1 MLDMFIGGFRA
12 PDYGHF
18 KGICMSVALWIVL
31 LVCVLWI
38 ALSEMPA
45 GWDGH
50 LPLPYLIALTPL
62 LWIPTLAIA
71 IAGAVRHDTALAIV
85 AAIACIA
92 SLLRKIAYWN
102 NNLTSINTAQM
113 VADNIA
119 KKRETSCGTHT
130 STAAEAAKHGRFR
143 VMTLNCR
150 YGRANAAAIVSAVK
164 EHDVA
169 VLALQELTDD
179 LVAALDEA
187 GLSDLLPY
195 RQLGENKDT
204 DNGGFNGIWIRIEP
218 SDTSPVTAVIPAADV
233 PGVCFPIDAM
243 RGITFVSTHP
253 KSPMR
258 GLRNAQLPPLPDSCN
273 PRGGAGGDGSAGIIG
288 LGELATSQKQGD
300 ITVVLGDLNSGTDHP
315 SFRKLLDAG
324 FQDAA
329 LTEAKGRRATF
340 PSHQVPT
347 VPAGA
352 ASHPRPHL
360 VHRRSDRIRRA
371 LLHGQ
376 RYRSSCSGRHADV
389 EISRK

>member
-1 MLDMFIGGFRA
+1 
-12 PDYGHF
+12 
-18 KGICMSVALWIVL
+18 
-31 LVCVLWI
+31 
-38 ALSEMPA
+38 
-45 GWDGH
+45 
-50 LPLPYLIALTPL
+50 
-62 LWIPTLAIA
+62 
-71 IAGAVRHDTALAIV
+71 
-85 AAIACIA
+85 
-92 SLLRKIAYWN
+92 
-102 NNLTSINTAQM
+102 
-113 VADNIA
+113 
-119 KKRETSCGTHT
+119 
-130 STAAEAAKHGRFR
+130 
-143 VMTLNCR
+143 MTLNCR

-218 SDTSPVTAVIPAADV
+218 SDTSPITAVIPAADV

-258 GLRNAQLPPLPDSCN
+258 GCRDW
-273 PRGGAGGDGSAGIIG
+273 SAGIIG

-340 PSHQVPT
+340 PSWLPWPRLILDHILFTAGLTASDVRSFT
-347 VPAGA
+347 VNGTDHLALA
-352 ASHPRPHL
+352 ATL
-360 VHRRSDRIRRA
+360 T
-371 LLHGQ
+371 L
-376 RYRSSCSGRHADV
+376 
-389 EISRK
+389 K

>member
-130 STAAEAAKHGRFR
+130 SRKPRNTA
-143 VMTLNCR
+143 
-150 YGRANAAAIVSAVK
+150 VSA
-164 EHDVA
+164 
-169 VLALQELTDD
+169 
-179 LVAALDEA
+179 
-187 GLSDLLPY
+187 
-195 RQLGENKDT
+195 
-204 DNGGFNGIWIRIEP
+204 
-218 SDTSPVTAVIPAADV
+218 
-233 PGVCFPIDAM
+233 
-243 RGITFVSTHP
+243 
-253 KSPMR
+253 
-258 GLRNAQLPPLPDSCN
+258 
-273 PRGGAGGDGSAGIIG
+273 
-288 LGELATSQKQGD
+288 
-300 ITVVLGDLNSGTDHP
+300 
-315 SFRKLLDAG
+315 
-324 FQDAA
+324 
-329 LTEAKGRRATF
+329 
-340 PSHQVPT
+340 
-347 VPAGA
+347 
-352 ASHPRPHL
+352 
-360 VHRRSDRIRRA
+360 
-371 LLHGQ
+371 
-376 RYRSSCSGRHADV
+376 
-389 EISRK
+389 

>member
-50 LPLPYLIALTPL
+50 LPLPYLIA
-62 LWIPTLAIA
+62 A
-71 IAGAVRHDTALAIV
+71 DTAVVDSNIGRLRLPV
-85 AAIACIA
+85 PYGMTPPSPSSRRSRGIA

-119 KKRETSCGTHT
+119 KKRETSRGTHT

-187 GLSDLLPY
+187 ASDLLPY

-218 SDTSPVTAVIPAADV
+218 SDTSPITAVIPAARRAWRV
-233 PGVCFPIDAM
+233 
-243 RGITFVSTHP
+243 
-253 KSPMR
+253 
-258 GLRNAQLPPLPDSCN
+258 LPD
-273 PRGGAGGDGSAGIIG
+273 
-288 LGELATSQKQGD
+288 
-300 ITVVLGDLNSGTDHP
+300 
-315 SFRKLLDAG
+315 
-324 FQDAA
+324 
-329 LTEAKGRRATF
+329 
-340 PSHQVPT
+340 
-347 VPAGA
+347 
-352 ASHPRPHL
+352 
-360 VHRRSDRIRRA
+360 
-371 LLHGQ
+371 
-376 RYRSSCSGRHADV
+376 
-389 EISRK
+389 

>member
-1 MLDMFIGGFRA
+1 MRVVDRSERNAGRLGRPLAVAVSDCADTAVVDSNIGDCDCR
-12 PDYGHF
+12 
-18 KGICMSVALWIVL
+18 V
-31 LVCVLWI
+31 
-38 ALSEMPA
+38 
-45 GWDGH
+45 
-50 LPLPYLIALTPL
+50 
-62 LWIPTLAIA
+62 
-71 IAGAVRHDTALAIV
+71 VRHDTALAIV

-195 RQLGENKDT
+195 RQLGESKET

-218 SDTSPVTAVIPAADV
+218 SDTSPITAVIPAADV

-243 RGITFVSTHP
+243 RGITFVSAHP

-258 GLRNAQLPPLPDSCN
+258 GCRDW
-273 PRGGAGGDGSAGIIG
+273 SAGIIG

-329 LTEAKGRRATF
+329 LTEAKGPPR
-340 PSHQVPT
+340 HVPI
-347 VPAGA
+347 VAAVA

>member
-130 STAAEAAKHGRFR
+130 STAVEAAKHGRFR

-150 YGRANAAAIVSAVK
+150 YGRANAAAIVFFIVYPDFFS
-164 EHDVA
+164 
-169 VLALQELTDD
+169 
-179 LVAALDEA
+179 
-187 GLSDLLPY
+187 
-195 RQLGENKDT
+195 
-204 DNGGFNGIWIRIEP
+204 RISE
-218 SDTSPVTAVIPAADV
+218 
-233 PGVCFPIDAM
+233 
-243 RGITFVSTHP
+243 
-253 KSPMR
+253 
-258 GLRNAQLPPLPDSCN
+258 
-273 PRGGAGGDGSAGIIG
+273 
-288 LGELATSQKQGD
+288 
-300 ITVVLGDLNSGTDHP
+300 
-315 SFRKLLDAG
+315 
-324 FQDAA
+324 
-329 LTEAKGRRATF
+329 
-340 PSHQVPT
+340 
-347 VPAGA
+347 
-352 ASHPRPHL
+352 
-360 VHRRSDRIRRA
+360 
-371 LLHGQ
+371 
-376 RYRSSCSGRHADV
+376 
-389 EISRK
+389 

>member
-1 MLDMFIGGFRA
+1 MG
-12 PDYGHF
+12 
-18 KGICMSVALWIVL
+18 VALWIVL
-31 LVCVLWI
+31 LICVLWI

-71 IAGAVRHDTALAIV
+71 TIGAVRHDTALAVV
-85 AAIACIA
+85 AAISCVA

-113 VADNIA
+113 VADKIA
-119 KKRETSCGTHT
+119 ENRETSRETYV

-150 YGRANAAAIVSAVK
+150 FGRANAAAIVSAVK
-164 EHDVA
+164 ERDIA

-187 GLSDLLPY
+187 GLSELLPY
-195 RQLGENKDT
+195 RQLGEGKDT
-204 DNGGFNGIWIRIEP
+204 DNGGFNGVWIRVEP
-218 SDTSPVTAVIPAADV
+218 SDTSPVTAAIPAADV

-243 RGITFVSTHP
+243 RGITFVSAHP

-258 GLRNAQLPPLPDSCN
+258 GCSDW
-273 PRGGAGGDGSAGIIG
+273 SAGIIG
-288 LGELATSQKQGD
+288 LGELATTQNKGD

-324 FQDAA
+324 FTDAA
-329 LTEAKGRRATF
+329 LVEAKGRRATF
-340 PSHQVPT
+340 PSWLPWPRLILDHVLFTKGLTASDVRSFT
-347 VPAGA
+347 VNGTDHLALA
-352 ASHPRPHL
+352 ATL
-360 VHRRSDRIRRA
+360 T
-371 LLHGQ
+371 L
-376 RYRSSCSGRHADV
+376 
-389 EISRK
+389 K

>member
-218 SDTSPVTAVIPAADV
+218 SDTSP
-233 PGVCFPIDAM
+233 
-243 RGITFVSTHP
+243 ITCLLYT
-253 KSPMR
+253 SP
-258 GLRNAQLPPLPDSCN
+258 S
-273 PRGGAGGDGSAGIIG
+273 PRD
-288 LGELATSQKQGD
+288 
-300 ITVVLGDLNSGTDHP
+300 
-315 SFRKLLDAG
+315 
-324 FQDAA
+324 
-329 LTEAKGRRATF
+329 
-340 PSHQVPT
+340 
-347 VPAGA
+347 
-352 ASHPRPHL
+352 
-360 VHRRSDRIRRA
+360 
-371 LLHGQ
+371 
-376 RYRSSCSGRHADV
+376 
-389 EISRK
+389 

>member
-1 MLDMFIGGFRA
+1 
-12 PDYGHF
+12 
-18 KGICMSVALWIVL
+18 MSVALWIVL

-62 LWIPTLAIA
+62 LWIPTLVIA

-92 SLLRKIAYWN
+92 SLLRKI

-169 VLALQELTDD
+169 VLAPPVRGEQRYGQRRLQRYLDSHRAKRH
-179 LVAALDEA
+179 VAD
-187 GLSDLLPY
+187 Y
-195 RQLGENKDT
+195 RRDSRRRRA
-204 DNGGFNGIWIRIEP
+204 WR
-218 SDTSPVTAVIPAADV
+218 V
-233 PGVCFPIDAM
+233 
-243 RGITFVSTHP
+243 
-253 KSPMR
+253 
-258 GLRNAQLPPLPDSCN
+258 LPD
-273 PRGGAGGDGSAGIIG
+273 
-288 LGELATSQKQGD
+288 
-300 ITVVLGDLNSGTDHP
+300 
-315 SFRKLLDAG
+315 
-324 FQDAA
+324 
-329 LTEAKGRRATF
+329 
-340 PSHQVPT
+340 
-347 VPAGA
+347 
-352 ASHPRPHL
+352 
-360 VHRRSDRIRRA
+360 
-371 LLHGQ
+371 
-376 RYRSSCSGRHADV
+376 
-389 EISRK
+389 

>member
-1 MLDMFIGGFRA
+1 
-12 PDYGHF
+12 
-18 KGICMSVALWIVL
+18 MSVALWIVL

-119 KKRETSCGTHT
+119 KKRETSRGTHT
-130 STAAEAAKHGRFR
+130 SIAAEAAKHGRFR

-169 VLALQELTDD
+169 V
-179 LVAALDEA
+179 
-187 GLSDLLPY
+187 S
-195 RQLGENKDT
+195 R
-204 DNGGFNGIWIRIEP
+204 
-218 SDTSPVTAVIPAADV
+218 
-233 PGVCFPIDAM
+233 C
-243 RGITFVSTHP
+243 
-253 KSPMR
+253 
-258 GLRNAQLPPLPDSCN
+258 RN
-273 PRGGAGGDGSAGIIG
+273 
-288 LGELATSQKQGD
+288 
-300 ITVVLGDLNSGTDHP
+300 
-315 SFRKLLDAG
+315 
-324 FQDAA
+324 
-329 LTEAKGRRATF
+329 
-340 PSHQVPT
+340 
-347 VPAGA
+347 
-352 ASHPRPHL
+352 
-360 VHRRSDRIRRA
+360 
-371 LLHGQ
+371 
-376 RYRSSCSGRHADV
+376 
-389 EISRK
+389 

>member
-12 PDYGHF
+12 PDHGHF

-85 AAIACIA
+85 AAIVCIA

-130 STAAEAAKHGRFR
+130 S
-143 VMTLNCR
+143 
-150 YGRANAAAIVSAVK
+150 
-164 EHDVA
+164 
-169 VLALQELTDD
+169 LQELTDD

-218 SDTSPVTAVIPAADV
+218 SDTSPITAVIPAADV

-243 RGITFVSTHP
+243 RGITFVSAHP

-258 GLRNAQLPPLPDSCN
+258 GCRDW
-273 PRGGAGGDGSAGIIG
+273 SAGIIG

-340 PSHQVPT
+340 PSWLPWPRLILDHILFTAGLTASDVRSFT
-347 VPAGA
+347 VNGTDHLALA
-352 ASHPRPHL
+352 ATL
-360 VHRRSDRIRRA
+360 T
-371 LLHGQ
+371 L
-376 RYRSSCSGRHADV
+376 
-389 EISRK
+389 K

>member
-71 IAGAVRHDTALAIV
+71 IAGAVRHD
-85 AAIACIA
+85 
-92 SLLRKIAYWN
+92 
-102 NNLTSINTAQM
+102 
-113 VADNIA
+113 NIA

-150 YGRANAAAIVSAVK
+150 YGRANAAAIVGAVK

-179 LVAALDEA
+179 RVAALDEA

-218 SDTSPVTAVIPAADV
+218 SDTSPITAVIPAADV

-243 RGITFVSTHP
+243 RGITFVSAHP

-258 GLRNAQLPPLPDSCN
+258 GCRDW
-273 PRGGAGGDGSAGIIG
+273 SAGIIG

-340 PSHQVPT
+340 PSWLPWPRLILDHILFTAGLTASDVRSFT
-347 VPAGA
+347 VNGTDHLALA
-352 ASHPRPHL
+352 ATL
-360 VHRRSDRIRRA
+360 T
-371 LLHGQ
+371 L
-376 RYRSSCSGRHADV
+376 
-389 EISRK
+389 K

>member
-1 MLDMFIGGFRA
+1 
-12 PDYGHF
+12 
-18 KGICMSVALWIVL
+18 
-31 LVCVLWI
+31 
-38 ALSEMPA
+38 
-45 GWDGH
+45 
-50 LPLPYLIALTPL
+50 
-62 LWIPTLAIA
+62 
-71 IAGAVRHDTALAIV
+71 
-85 AAIACIA
+85 
-92 SLLRKIAYWN
+92 
-102 NNLTSINTAQM
+102 
-113 VADNIA
+113 
-119 KKRETSCGTHT
+119 
-130 STAAEAAKHGRFR
+130 
-143 VMTLNCR
+143 MTLNCR

-218 SDTSPVTAVIPAADV
+218 SDTSPITAVIPAADV

-243 RGITFVSTHP
+243 RGITFVSAHP

-258 GLRNAQLPPLPDSCN
+258 GCRDW
-273 PRGGAGGDGSAGIIG
+273 SAGIIG

-315 SFRKLLDAG
+315 SFRKLLDSG

-340 PSHQVPT
+340 PSWLPWPRLILDHILFTAGLTASDVRSFT
-347 VPAGA
+347 VNGTDHLALA
-352 ASHPRPHL
+352 ATL
-360 VHRRSDRIRRA
+360 T
-371 LLHGQ
+371 L
-376 RYRSSCSGRHADV
+376 
-389 EISRK
+389 K